1 VSFRDSKPR
10 RNRTLCPHAE
20 KRSACRTCAT
30 ARMARWRKTNPEA
43 ARAAEERRTDERRAA
58 ERRARS
64 YVSAYLR
71 RGRIVPSPVCDRCG
85 QRKAVV
91 FYHPDPLERRRI
103 LWLCDSDRRAVAAGG
118 FAVVPHWEWPGHVE
132 PLPTAPRWER
142 FADVGGEDVTIALR
156 AANAVPGLT
165 PSQWREQFAT
175 SFFRGAHR
183 NERRAL
189 FGSGLAALRK
199 KTIATWAPY
208 KDPRVDDVL
217 RLWVADEFRRWD
229 GARRSNAPRI
239 ETDEDR
245 IADREVRPRFTARLR
260 RRKGAMV
267 DAIGIV
273 AIPPASAFEQQR
285 APIVARPLDDA
296 LLERVDA
303 DLAAFDLELEAILA
317 RVAAGP
323 PKRTA
328 AEEDSI

>member
-1 VSFRDSKPR
+1 
-10 RNRTLCPHAE
+10 
-20 KRSACRTCAT
+20 
-30 ARMARWRKTNPEA
+30 MARWRKENPEA

-71 RGRIVPSPVCDRCG
+71 RARIVPSPVCDRCG
-85 QRKAVV
+85 QRKAVT

-142 FADVGGEDVTIALR
+142 FADVDGESVTMALR
-156 AANAVPGLT
+156 AAEAVPSLA
-165 PSQWREQFAT
+165 PSLRREQFAT
-175 SFFRGAHR
+175 AFFRGVHR

-208 KDPRVDDVL
+208 KDPRVDDEL

-229 GARRSNAPRI
+229 SARLSNAPRI

-245 IADREVRPRFTARLR
+245 IAEREVRPRFTARLR
-260 RRKGAMV
+260 RRNGNAMV
-267 DAIGIV
+267 DAIGTV
-273 AIPPASAFEQQR
+273 AMPPASASGQQR
-285 APIVARPLDDA
+285 TPSVVRPLDDA

-303 DLAAFDLELEAILA
+303 DLAAFDRELEAILA
-317 RVAAGP
+317 RVARGP
-323 PKRTA
+323 TKRGGLT
-328 AEEDSI
+328 EISEDHDDLRDS